1 MTKRKNDIDEL
12 NFSFSPSPIN
22 GVAKSS
28 KGFPT
33 NITITSEEQ
42 TATIDKSYKQPL
54 PIPEGSS
61 NALDTRYIINDV
73 NDITG
78 HTIWNTMSNGT
89 YSNVY
94 QGMPIYVKTTNDIM
108 VYVGPTTTN
117 GVLVKDASNLDYWI
131 TIKTTA
137 NMDTMITSVTINN
150 RYVSIMDKEG
160 TKLNIDIAG
169 TKVPFKDGY
178 ISLLD
183 LEKIRNMMG
192 DDTIQINDK
201 YPDVTNVVNNIY
213 DRLTIS
219 GNDL

>member
-1 MTKRKNDIDEL
+1 
-12 NFSFSPSPIN
+12 
-22 GVAKSS
+22 
-28 KGFPT
+28 
-33 NITITSEEQ
+33 
-42 TATIDKSYKQPL
+42 
-54 PIPEGSS
+54 
-61 NALDTRYIINDV
+61 
-73 NDITG
+73 
-78 HTIWNTMSNGT
+78 
-89 YSNVY
+89 
-94 QGMPIYVKTTNDIM
+94 M